1 MFYRKYSKGRF
12 SSRQLSARY
21 SPSEKE
27 LSSEKGKTDSDST
40 SKGDYKAVDLYHS
53 YHDPDQSV
61 QRIFGTARSDDEGYL
76 VPESKKGVS
85 KKDAGEYHSYNY
97 PDAGSVVSKSSD
109 KDRGRYTRGPDTSHV
124 RSAERK
130 RSAHTPDSNISHISG
145 TEQTDEEG
153 YLVPEGKS
161 GISQKGGTDYHFYNY
176 PDARAL
182 ETQST
187 KKDRGRYTRGP
198 DNSHLQSLERRRSMR
213 DDASDS
219 SGGSTHAYE
228 KNIIH
233 TSPEYFE

>member
-1 MFYRKYSKGRF
+1 MFHRKYSNGRQ
-12 SSRQLSARY
+12 SSRQLSARH

-27 LSSEKGKTDSDST
+27 LSSEKGKTESDSS
-40 SKGDYKAVDLYHS
+40 SKGEYKAVDLYHS
-53 YHDPDQSV
+53 YHDPDPSV
-61 QRIFGTARSDDEGYL
+61 QRISATPKNDEEGYL
-76 VPESKKGVS
+76 VPERKKGVS

-97 PDAGSVVSKSSD
+97 PDAGTVVSKSSD
-109 KDRGRYTRGPDTSHV
+109 KNRERYTRGPDASHV

-130 RSAHTPDSNISHISG
+130 RSAHTPDSNISRISG
-145 TEQTDEEG
+145 TEKTDEEG

-161 GISQKGGTDYHFYNY
+161 GISQRGATDYHFYNY

-187 KKDRGRYTRGP
+187 KDRGRYTRGP
-198 DNSHLQSLERRRSMR
+198 DNSHLQSSERRRSMR

-219 SGGSTHAYE
+219 SSGSTHAYE

-233 TSPEYFE
+233 TSPESFE